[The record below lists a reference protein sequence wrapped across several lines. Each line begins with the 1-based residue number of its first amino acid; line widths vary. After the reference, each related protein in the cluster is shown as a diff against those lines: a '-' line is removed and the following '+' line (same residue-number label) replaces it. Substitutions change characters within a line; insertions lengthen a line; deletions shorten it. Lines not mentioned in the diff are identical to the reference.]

1 MARSLRVS
9 VICRKEVILGQG
21 FIVVLQADVC
31 YAIMSCS
38 LGKVWTTM
46 KS

>member
-1 MARSLRVS
+1 MDRSLRVS
-9 VICRKEVILGQG
+9 VICRKEGILGQG
-21 FIVVLQADVC
+21 FIVVLQADMC
-31 YAIMSCS
+31 DAIMCCS